1 METRTGLKLGSILVV
16 DTKLPIATTEL
27 LADRQVHEGLEG
39 VFAARSAICHVDG
52 DLGTLHYRGIDIR
65 ELAQHSTYEEV
76 VYLLWTNELPTAGQ
90 LETFKAALAAERE
103 VDAGIYEILRFLSHY
118 MKPMDAL
125 RTAVSVLA
133 SDDPDEDNAC
143 TESRMTKAMYL
154 TAKLPTLVAY
164 YCRES
169 QGKMWVHP
177 NPKLG
182 HAENFLYM
190 MHGRRPTP
198 LEVRAMDLTMV
209 LMAEHS
215 FNASTFAAR
224 VTASTLSDMGAA
236 ITSAMGTLKGPLHGG
251 ANQGALEMLL
261 EIGTLDN
268 VEPYIDAAL
277 AANRRI
283 LGFGHRI
290 YRKAGDS
297 RVPFIKDMLYQ
308 LCAQAGDFHLY
319 ELASAVADT
328 VWKKKR
334 LFANVDFY
342 MAPMLHMLGF
352 PMDLLTPFFATCRIA
367 GWTAHIME
375 QYANNRLIRPSALYV
390 GPVNRPYVPIEQR
403 VRSAYPSLLE

>member
-1 METRTGLKLGSILVV
+1 METKTDLKFGSVLAM
-16 DTKLPIATTEL
+16 DNKLPLSISEYPAEQ
-27 LADRQVHEGLEG
+27 QVHEGLEG
-39 VFAARSAICHVDG
+39 VLVARTAISDVNG
-52 DLGTLHYRGIDIR
+52 DIGALQFRGIDIR
-65 ELAQHSTYEEV
+65 ELAQSSTYEEV
-76 VYLLWTNELPTAGQ
+76 VYLLWTNALPTPRQ
-90 LETFKAALAAERE
+90 LEAFKAELAVERE

-133 SDDPDEDNAC
+133 SDNPGEDNVC
-143 TESRMTKAMYL
+143 PESCLKKAMSL
-154 TAKLPTLVAY
+154 TAKFPTLVAY

-177 NPKLG
+177 DPRLG
-182 HAENFLYM
+182 QAENFLYM
-190 MHGRRPTP
+190 MHGKRPTP
-198 LEVRAMDLTMV
+198 LEARAMDLTML
-209 LMAEHS
+209 LMVEHS

-224 VTASTLSDMGAA
+224 VTASTLADMGAA

-277 AANRRI
+277 AAKQRI

-297 RVPFIKDMLYQ
+297 RVPYIKDMLYQ
-308 LCAQAGDFHLY
+308 LCAQSGDFHLY
-319 ELASAVADT
+319 ELATAVADA
-328 VWKKKR
+328 VWQRKR

-342 MAPMLHMLGF
+342 MAPTLHMLGI
-352 PMDLLTPFFATCRIA
+352 PVDLLTPFFAMCRMA
-367 GWTAHIME
+367 GWTAHVME
-375 QYANNRLIRPSALYV
+375 QYANNRLIRPNALYV
-390 GPVNRPYVPIEQR
+390 GPVQRPYIPLDRRADFAMMAE
-403 VRSAYPSLLE
+403 E

>member
-1 METRTGLKLGSILVV
+1 METRTGFKVESLLVMDNRLPMFLGEYPV
-16 DTKLPIATTEL
+16 DQ
-27 LADRQVHEGLEG
+27 QVHEGLEG
-39 VFAARSAICHVDG
+39 VLVARSAISDVNG
-52 DLGTLHYRGIDIR
+52 DIGALQYRGIDIR
-65 ELAQHSTYEEV
+65 ELAAHSTFEEV
-76 VYLLWTNELPTAGQ
+76 VYLLWTNELPTHSQ
-90 LETFKAALAAERE
+90 LEAFKAALAAERE

-125 RTAVSVLA
+125 RTAVSALA
-133 SDDPDEDNAC
+133 SDNPGEDN
-143 TESRMTKAMYL
+143 TRPESRLMKAIYL

-177 NPKLG
+177 DPKLG

-190 MHGRRPTP
+190 MHGKRPTP
-198 LEVRAMDLTMV
+198 LEAHAMDLTML

-224 VTASTLSDMGAA
+224 VTASALSDMGAA

-251 ANQGALEMLL
+251 ANQGALEMLF

-268 VEPYIDAAL
+268 VEPYIDKAL
-277 AANRRI
+277 AAKQRI

-297 RVPFIKDMLYQ
+297 RVPYIKDMLYQ

-319 ELASAVADT
+319 ELANAVAEA
-328 VWKKKR
+328 VWERKR
-334 LFANVDFY
+334 LFPNVDFY
-342 MAPMLHMLGF
+342 MAPLLHMLGI
-352 PMDLLTPFFATCRIA
+352 PVDLLTPFFAMCRIA

-375 QYANNRLIRPSALYV
+375 QYANNRLIRPNALYV
-390 GPVNRPYVPIEQR
+390 GPVDRPYIPIDQR
-403 VRSAYPSLLE
+403 A

>member
-1 METRTGLKLGSILVV
+1 MEMKTGFRLESMLVTDNHLPTLLGDYPPEQRVY
-16 DTKLPIATTEL
+16 
-27 LADRQVHEGLEG
+27 EGLEG
-39 VFAARSAICHVDG
+39 VLAGRTAICDIDG
-52 DLGTLHYRGIDIR
+52 DIGALQFRGIDIR
-65 ELAQHSTYEEV
+65 DLAKNSNYEEV
-76 VYLLWTNELPTAGQ
+76 VYLLWTNELPSNNQ
-90 LETFKAALAAERE
+90 LWAFKAALAAERE

-125 RTAVSVLA
+125 RTAVSALA
-133 SDDPDEDNAC
+133 SDNPGEDN
-143 TESRMTKAMYL
+143 TSSESRLAKAIYL
-154 TAKLPTLVAY
+154 TAKFPTLVAY

-177 NPKLG
+177 DPKLD
-182 HAENFLYM
+182 HAANFLYM

-198 LEVRAMDLTMV
+198 VEARAMDLTML
-209 LMAEHS
+209 LMVEHG

-261 EIGTLDN
+261 EIKTLDN
-268 VEPYIDAAL
+268 VEAYVDAAL
-277 AANRRI
+277 AAKRRI

-308 LCAQAGDFHLY
+308 LCAQSGDFHLY
-319 ELASAVADT
+319 ELADKVAQT
-328 VWKKKR
+328 VWERKR

-342 MAPMLHMLGF
+342 LAPLLHMLGI
-352 PMDLLTPFFATCRIA
+352 PVDLLTPFFAMCRIA
-367 GWTAHIME
+367 GWTAHVME
-375 QYANNRLIRPSALYV
+375 QYANNRLIRPGSLYV
-390 GPVNRPYVPIEQR
+390 GPVGRPYIPLDQR
-403 VRSAYPSLLE
+403 EGAIIPNF